1 MESTLLDT
9 RYARVCA
16 QGTMVR
22 QSDSGFRPIFG
33 SDPEL
38 TMSES

>member
-1 MESTLLDT
+1 MPTMH
-9 RYARVCA
+9 A

-22 QSDSGFRPIFG
+22 WSDTRISPIFG